1 MRLARRSGSGRS
13 ASGGRRGAV
22 KSPRT
27 EPRRLYEGEGGLG
40 AAVNGPSKAPAV
52 QASVVNVRRIPQAAG
67 PFTFFVC
74 CAIGAEVRPK
84 LPISLEPR
92 RSAAQF

>member
-13 ASGGRRGAV
+13 ASGGRRWAV
-22 KSPRT
+22 KSPKI
-27 EPRRLYEGEGGLG
+27 EPRCLCEGGLR
-40 AAVNGPSKAPAV
+40 ATVNGVSKAPAV

-84 LPISLEPR
+84 LPISPGALLG
-92 RSAAQF
+92 QF